1 MARKR
6 AGKVRIAL
14 SMRRTPLILASI
26 LCLAFILGACS
37 PTPSKQLRVFAA
49 SSLTQAFE
57 ELGAEFERGHAGLQV
72 RLNFAGSAT
81 LATQLIEGAPADLF
95 ASADEAQMRAL
106 QAAGLVAEEA
116 QEFAGNRLVLIVPAD
131 NPANIQAI
139 DDLALPGIRLL
150 LAAPGVPI
158 REYSDELI
166 AKLGDAEFQQA
177 VYANLVSEEEN
188 VRVVLS
194 KVALG
199 EADAGIVYASDLLGE
214 QSDKILSIE
223 IPEEAQ
229 VRASYPIAPLAESSQ
244 AELAAEF
251 VAFVLSARGQAILAQ
266 WGFSPAR

>member
-1 MARKR
+1 
-6 AGKVRIAL
+6 
-14 SMRRTPLILASI
+14 MRRLLLLLTSFFSLAYV
-26 LCLAFILGACS
+26 LAACS
-37 PTPSKQLRVFAA
+37 PGPSRHLTVFAA

-57 ELGAEFERGHAGLQV
+57 ELGAEFEEERPGLQV

-81 LATQLIEGAPADLF
+81 LATQLTEGAPADLF
-95 ASADEAQMRAL
+95 ASADEAQMRSL
-106 QAAGLVAEEA
+106 QAAGLVVDRP

-131 NPANIQAI
+131 NPANIQAV
-139 DDLALPGIRLL
+139 DDLARPGMRLL

-158 REYSDELI
+158 REYSDRLM
-166 AKLGDAEFQQA
+166 AQLGDADFQQA
-177 VYANLVSEEEN
+177 VYANLASEEEN

-214 QSDKILSIE
+214 QSDRILSIE

-229 VRASYPIAPLAESSQ
+229 VLASYPIAPLAESSQ

-251 VAFVLSARGQAILAQ
+251 VAFVLSPRGQSILAK